1 MRKQETIMASVINTN
16 VQSINAQ
23 RNLNKSQSA
32 LGTSLQRLSSGL
44 RINSAKDDAAGLA
57 MSNRFSTQV
66 RGLNVAVRNA
76 NDGISF
82 AQTTEGALSEVT
94 TALQRIRDLAVQSAN
109 DTNSASDRQSLQ
121 AEVDQLVSEI
131 DRIAGTTNFNGT
143 NVLDG
148 SKSSLSFQIGANAN
162 QTVSVTGIDAKAS
175 SLGSQPGVVQSR
187 SDRVELGAA
196 STGAQGIQED
206 AQVVEAN
213 AVVSSFT
220 IRLDSVQSADAV
232 NIAATRYGGNITTVD
247 TANLKLRENDDYGS
261 GLAKSIADRVN
272 TIRVSGEESLQGVY
286 ATAETNFKGSDLQ
299 GADYTGTVNATVT
312 INSATIDT
320 TTNVGAGSIDTGDL
334 VINGVDI
341 QATTFQE
348 NDADGSLTN
357 AINAKSDITGV
368 TASVNVNGEL
378 ELKAEDGRDIVLTTT
393 NAETSNEIFGGG
405 DRGGNGDNT
414 QDRFSAG
421 FSDLRVSGQVT
432 ITGTDTLNFS
442 GSSNTVT
449 GLDDLNVAGAQNN
462 VQATGTIAN
471 ADITTIEASN
481 LTIESVDSAL
491 AQVDAFRADLGAV
504 QNRFES
510 TIRNL
515 SSVSESLSAAN
526 SRILDADFASETA
539 TLAKNQVLQ
548 QAGISILAQANAL
561 PQQALSLLG

>member
-1 MRKQETIMASVINTN
+1 MASVINTN

-57 MSNRFSTQV
+57 ISNRFSTQV

-148 SKSSLSFQIGANAN
+148 SKDSLSFQIGANAN
-162 QTVSVTGIDAKAS
+162 QTVSVKGVDAKAS

-187 SDRVELGAA
+187 SDRVEIDGDYGGAA
-196 STGAQGIQED
+196 NGTQGIQES
-206 AQVVEAN
+206 ASIGSTAN
-213 AVVSSFT
+213 AAISDFT
-220 IRLDSVQSADAV
+220 IRMDSTATADAV
-232 NIAATRYGGNITTVD
+232 NIAATRYGGNITTVS
-247 TANLKLRENDDYGS
+247 TASLLDRTDDDYGS

-299 GADYTGTVNATVT
+299 ANDYTGTVNSTVT
-312 INSATIDT
+312 IGGSSIET

-334 VINGVDI
+334 TINGVDI

-348 NDADGSLTN
+348 NDADGSLAN
-357 AINAKSDITGV
+357 AINAKSDVTGV
-368 TASVNVNGEL
+368 TASVNKNGEL
-378 ELKAEDGRDIVLTTT
+378 ELKAEDGRDIVITTT

-405 DRGGNGDNT
+405 DRLGNSDST
-414 QDRFSAG
+414 EDRFSAG
-421 FSDLRVSGQVT
+421 FNNLRISGQVT
-432 ITGTDTLNFS
+432 VTGTDTLNFS

-449 GLDDLNVAGAQNN
+449 GLDDLSVSGAQNN

-471 ADITTIEASN
+471 ADITTVEASN